1 MHGQSIKLPHN
12 QLASRLVRLGASVA
26 YTIVSGLL
34 PEGGGGGVAGKVD
47 PASPGGPWSGGD
59 GEVSA
64 WTGG

>member
-1 MHGQSIKLPHN
+1 M
-12 QLASRLVRLGASVA
+12 RLGASVA